1 LSYEDDS
8 TKIKT
13 NGDNSPMSKLKSLME
28 AEQELNEIFSE
39 NKSRTNN
46 AAADGTY
53 CNSFRLFPP
62 QWSPEK
68 SCNSLSKNNLNEST
82 S

>member
-1 LSYEDDS
+1 M
-8 TKIKT
+8 T
-13 NGDNSPMSKLKSLME
+13 NLKSIME

-46 AAADGTY
+46 NCEDGAY

-62 QWSPEK
+62 
-68 SCNSLSKNNLNEST
+68 
-82 S
+82 

>member
-1 LSYEDDS
+1 
-8 TKIKT
+8 
-13 NGDNSPMSKLKSLME
+13 MSKLKSLME
-28 AEQELNEIFSE
+28 AEQELNDIFSE

-46 AAADGTY
+46 TVADGAY

-68 SCNSLSKNNLNEST
+68 SCNSF
-82 S
+82 